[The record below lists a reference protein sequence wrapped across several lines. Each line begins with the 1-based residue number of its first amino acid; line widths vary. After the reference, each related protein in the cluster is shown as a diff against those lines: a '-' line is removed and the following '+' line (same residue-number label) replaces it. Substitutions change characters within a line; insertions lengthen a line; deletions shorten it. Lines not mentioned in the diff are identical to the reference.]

1 MTGVFQ
7 LLAVLFALAALGWGA
22 VKFGD
27 VVAEAV
33 DPDSRRQLRQ
43 FVRVLAVAVAVVL
56 GGFIAVTALTAVL
69 WGTGC
74 ERVLDPMA
82 CPAED

>member
-1 MTGVFQ
+1 M
-7 LLAVLFALAALGWGA
+7 LAVLFALAALGWGA

-33 DPDSRRQLRQ
+33 DPDSRRQLRK
-43 FVRVLAVAVAVVL
+43 FVHVLAVAVAVVL

-82 CPAED
+82 CPSED